1 MKIIDISQ
9 ELFSCTV
16 FPGDL
21 APSFERVKQVAQDGY
36 NLTNLTLCAHNGT
49 HTDAPC
55 HFIPGGKT
63 IDELDIGVFYGA
75 CTIAAFEGDISAE
88 DIIPVLERCGE
99 RLLLKGE
106 CQLTEESALLL
117 TKSRVK
123 LIGIEN
129 QSVDKDT
136 GPKIIHHIL
145 LGAGLIPLEGLNLS
159 GAQPGD
165 YILSAFPINLA
176 GSDGSPT
183 RAVLIQE

>member
-9 ELFSCTV
+9 ELFSSVV

-21 APSFERVKQVAQDGY
+21 APTFVRAKHVEQDGY
-36 NLTNLTLCAHNGT
+36 NLTNINLCVHNGT
-49 HTDAPC
+49 HLDAPC

-63 IDELDIGVFYGA
+63 IDQLDISVFYGK
-75 CTIAAFEGDISAE
+75 CRVAAFEGEISAE
-88 DIIPVLERCGE
+88 DIAPVLEHCPE

-106 CQLTEESALLL
+106 CYFTAESAEML
-117 TKSRVK
+117 TKSQVK
-123 LIGIEN
+123 LIGIER

-159 GAQPGD
+159 SVQPGE

-176 GSDGSPT
+176 GSDGSPV
-183 RAVLIQE
+183 RAVLIK